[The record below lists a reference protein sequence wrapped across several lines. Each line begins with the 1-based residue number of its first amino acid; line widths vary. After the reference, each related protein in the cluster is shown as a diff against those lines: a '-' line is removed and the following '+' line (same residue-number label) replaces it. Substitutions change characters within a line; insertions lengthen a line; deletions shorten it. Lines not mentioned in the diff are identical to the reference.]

1 MLSLNVEEK
10 EKVLSQFPKN
20 IKLSYENMVHKKVL
34 NASLITIIPQG
45 KKCFV
50 WFTMNQ
56 NDKPI
61 CYFLIQDKRRIAEIS
76 IAENVS
82 FDFSLSYGTILYGT
96 MFHYQK
102 QAFFTIEDI
111 FYNQGV
117 PINNE
122 SESWSQK
129 LMIIKKILDKKI
141 TQNKL
146 QSEKEKTSKN
156 NYIRFGL
163 PFITNN
169 EEELNEKMKTIPY
182 KIYCILF
189 RKKEDK
195 QDKEVVF
202 KMLLPLEKHSLPFN
216 ESTNSSNVNVNS
228 NIYLKNVI
236 NNTLNR
242 QKQFQNRKE
251 IVFKVRPDIQNDIY
265 HLFCADDNKEEYYY
279 DIAYIPD
286 YKTSIFMNRLF
297 RKIKENENLDTL
309 EESDDEDEF
318 ENEKEDQFVYLEREY
333 NMQCNYHYKFKKWV
347 PIKIINSSTIPL
359 VNSKDL
365 HFIQENRKNKH

>member
-1 MLSLNVEEK
+1 MLPLNVEEK
-10 EKVLSQFPKN
+10 ERLLSQFPKN
-20 IKLSYENMVHKKVL
+20 IKLSYENIVHKKVL

-50 WFTMNQ
+50 WFTMNKQ
-56 NDKPI
+56 DKPI
-61 CYFLIQDKRRIAEIS
+61 CYFLIQDKKRIAEIS

-82 FDFSLSYGTILYGT
+82 FDFSLSYGTILCGT

-102 QAFFTIEDI
+102 QVFFTIEDI
-111 FYNQGV
+111 FYNQGI
-117 PINNE
+117 PINND

-141 TQNKL
+141 
-146 QSEKEKTSKN
+146 SKN
-156 NYIRFGL
+156 NSIRFGL

-195 QDKEVVF
+195 ENNETKENKEIVF
-202 KMLLPLEKHSLPFN
+202 KMFPPLEKPCFN
-216 ESTNSSNVNVNS
+216 EKNINNSNVS
-228 NIYLKNVI
+228 I
-236 NNTLNR
+236 NYNQRT
-242 QKQFQNRKE
+242 FQNRKE

-265 HLFCADDNKEEYYY
+265 HLFCLDNNNEEYYY

-286 YKTSIFMNRLF
+286 YKTSILMNRLF
-297 RKIKENENLDTL
+297 RKIKENENLDAL
-309 EESDDEDEF
+309 EESDEEDEF
-318 ENEKEDQFVYLEREY
+318 ENEKEDRFVYLEREY
-333 NMQCNYHYKFKKWV
+333 NMHCNYHYKFKKWV
-347 PIKIINSSTIPL
+347 PIKITNSSVPL

>member
-1 MLSLNVEEK
+1 MLPLNVEEK
-10 EKVLSQFPKN
+10 ERLLSQFPKN
-20 IKLSYENMVHKKVL
+20 IKLSYENIVHKKVL

-50 WFTMNQ
+50 WFTMNKQ
-56 NDKPI
+56 DKPI
-61 CYFLIQDKRRIAEIS
+61 CYFLIQDKKRIAEIS

-102 QAFFTIEDI
+102 QVFFTIEDI
-111 FYNQGV
+111 FYNQGI
-117 PINNE
+117 PINND

-146 QSEKEKTSKN
+146 QSESEKTSKN
-156 NYIRFGL
+156 NSIRFGL

-202 KMLLPLEKHSLPFN
+202 KMFPPLEKPCSSSSSSFN
-216 ESTNSSNVNVNS
+216 EKGNDSNNS
-228 NIYLKNVI
+228 LKNTQSQTQ
-236 NNTLNR
+236 N
-242 QKQFQNRKE
+242 QKQYQNRKE

-265 HLFCADDNKEEYYY
+265 HLFCLDNNKEEYYY

-297 RKIKENENLDTL
+297 RKIKENENLDAL
-309 EESDDEDEF
+309 EESDEEDEF
-318 ENEKEDQFVYLEREY
+318 ENEKEDRFVYLEREY

-347 PIKIINSSTIPL
+347 PIKITSSSIPL

-365 HFIQENRKNKH
+365 YFIQENRKNKH